1 MSTLRGYV
9 IVMLL
14 MLMFAGSAM
23 AIEADTNIRLDPHPD
38 HISFYN
44 NSTYITCNYTIQEA
58 ANVTIIFEKYNA
70 TDNSSDTVTDFGEF
84 AVNQTAEFN
93 ITNTNFTTV
102 GWYRAAMYD
111 IDGDMLCYYGVV
123 VRDNTS
129 TNYEALHGSM
139 RFDDA
144 DGVPSVSF
152 VENIAGRA
160 QTWTTD
166 SISETHSIVLW
177 EYNESWTM
185 AAGGNY
191 AYIDHTNTSANVT
204 NWVLS
209 QTYDVNRYYR
219 MILYSHDDE
228 VLDTHCVKAVVPTAN
243 IVEVRAEDSQTG
255 VAIPVFTAT
264 MGTETQNATTG
275 VVYFTNVTNG
285 AHIITVTATNY
296 YDTQKTVYMANSYI
310 NTTVYM
316 LTYSP
321 YAPPHK
327 DVEFIVSSIF
337 GKRYS
342 EVAVTANYLTTNGEN
357 ATMSGVT
364 DSTGSITFSMVAT
377 TLYTMSFINDTQGV
391 NKTVTIHPKD
401 TRYVIIIGIGGKW
414 SEYEDRPMD
423 SIHITVKKS
432 TINDTH
438 AYINVTYKDDTNGT
452 MQLMTWINQTN
463 PHDPRNP
470 TGIASYTFAGNL
482 NDTNH
487 SFIVSPYKGQSY
499 QVRIWH
505 EHNQFGTFYDRS
517 VRFAGMLIDLGLP
530 SAFYFWFSIGT
541 LFFLAAF
548 FGATTT
554 SVGSIIVCAFGWVF
568 LAIGWLTCLGIFG
581 PISLTLASVYA
592 VANNLITRHHRGGFA

>member
-1 MSTLRGYV
+1 
-9 IVMLL
+9 
-14 MLMFAGSAM
+14 
-23 AIEADTNIRLDPHPD
+23 
-38 HISFYN
+38 
-44 NSTYITCNYTIQEA
+44 
-58 ANVTIIFEKYNA
+58 
-70 TDNSSDTVTDFGEF
+70 
-84 AVNQTAEFN
+84 
-93 ITNTNFTTV
+93 
-102 GWYRAAMYD
+102 
-111 IDGDMLCYYGVV
+111 
-123 VRDNTS
+123 
-129 TNYEALHGSM
+129 
-139 RFDDA
+139 
-144 DGVPSVSF
+144 
-152 VENIAGRA
+152 
-160 QTWTTD
+160 
-166 SISETHSIVLW
+166 
-177 EYNESWTM
+177 
-185 AAGGNY
+185 
-191 AYIDHTNTSANVT
+191 
-204 NWVLS
+204 
-209 QTYDVNRYYR
+209 
-219 MILYSHDDE
+219 
-228 VLDTHCVKAVVPTAN
+228 
-243 IVEVRAEDSQTG
+243 
-255 VAIPVFTAT
+255 
-264 MGTETQNATTG
+264 
-275 VVYFTNVTNG
+275 
-285 AHIITVTATNY
+285 
-296 YDTQKTVYMANSYI
+296 MANSYI

-316 LTYSP
+316 LRDSP
-321 YAPPHK
+321 FAPPHK

-414 SEYEDRPMD
+414 TEYEDRPMD

-438 AYINVTYKDDTNGT
+438 AYINVTYRDDTNGT
-452 MQLMTWINQTN
+452 LQLMAWINQTN
-463 PHDPRNP
+463 PHDPRNA
-470 TGIASYTFAGNL
+470 TGIASHTFAGNL

-487 SFIVSPYKGQSY
+487 SFIVSPYTGQSY

-505 EHNQFGTFYDRS
+505 EHDQFGTYYDRS
-517 VRFAGMLIDLGLP
+517 IRFAGMLIDLGLP

-568 LAIGWLTCLGIFG
+568 LAIGWLAALGIFG

>member
-1 MSTLRGYV
+1 MRTQI
-9 IVMLL
+9 IVLLAML
-14 MLMFAGSAM
+14 MLAGSAM

-44 NSTYITCNYTIQEA
+44 NSTYITCNFTIQET
-58 ANVTIIFEKYNA
+58 ANVTIIFEKYNVA
-70 TDNSSDTVTDFGEF
+70 DNSSDTVTDFGEF

-93 ITNTNFTTV
+93 ITPANYSTV

-111 IDGDMLCYYGVV
+111 VDGDILCYYEVA

-144 DGVPSVSF
+144 DSVPSVSF
-152 VENIAGRA
+152 VEKIAGRA

-191 AYIDHTNTSANVT
+191 TYIDHTNTSANIT
-204 NWVLS
+204 NWALA

-219 MILYSHDDE
+219 MILYSHDGE
-228 VLDTHCVKAVVPTAN
+228 VLDTHCVQAVVPTSN
-243 IVEVRAEDSQTG
+243 IVEVRVVDSQKG
-255 VAIPVFTAT
+255 IPIPVFSAN
-264 MGTETQNATTG
+264 MNGETLNTTGG

-285 AHIITVTATNY
+285 AHIITVTAENY
-296 YDTQKTVYMANSYI
+296 LDAQKTVYMANSYI

-316 LTYSP
+316 LAYYP
-321 YAPPHK
+321 FAPAHK
-327 DVEFIVSSIF
+327 DVEFIVTSIF
-337 GKRYS
+337 NKRYAD
-342 EVAVTANYLTTNGEN
+342 VAVTANYLTPNGEN
-357 ATMSGVT
+357 ATMTGYT

-377 TLYTMSFINDTQGV
+377 TPYTISFINDTQSV
-391 NKTVTIHPKD
+391 NKTITIRPKD
-401 TRYVIIIGIGGKW
+401 ARYIITIGIGGKW
-414 SEYEDRPMD
+414 TEYEDRPMD

-432 TINDTH
+432 VINDTH

-452 MQLMTWINQTN
+452 LQLMAWINQTN
-463 PHDPRNP
+463 AHDPRNP
-470 TGIASYTFAGNL
+470 TGIASHTFSGNL

-487 SFIVSPYKGQSY
+487 SFIMSPYKGQSY

-505 EHNQFGTFYDRS
+505 EHDQFGTYYDRS
-517 VRFAGMLIDLGLP
+517 IRFAGMLIDLGLP
-530 SAFYFWFSIGT
+530 SAFYFWFAIGT
-541 LFFLAAF
+541 LFFVAAF

-554 SVGSIIVCAFGWVF
+554 SVGSIIVCALGWVF
-568 LAIGWLTCLGIFG
+568 LAIGWLAALGIFG